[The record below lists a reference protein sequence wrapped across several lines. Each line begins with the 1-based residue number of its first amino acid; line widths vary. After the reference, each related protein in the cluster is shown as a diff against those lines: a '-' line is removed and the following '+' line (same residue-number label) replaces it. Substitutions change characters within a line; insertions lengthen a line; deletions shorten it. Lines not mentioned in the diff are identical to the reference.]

1 MTLLSSRHPIGLQRQ
16 RYEAQCIDVDNVVC
30 ENIIDVMQ
38 VCIIEM
44 CAFPEAPSVGVKRCM
59 GADVRLLTQC
69 QITSSAS
76 AGLLGVAV

>member
-1 MTLLSSRHPIGLQRQ
+1 
-16 RYEAQCIDVDNVVC
+16 VC